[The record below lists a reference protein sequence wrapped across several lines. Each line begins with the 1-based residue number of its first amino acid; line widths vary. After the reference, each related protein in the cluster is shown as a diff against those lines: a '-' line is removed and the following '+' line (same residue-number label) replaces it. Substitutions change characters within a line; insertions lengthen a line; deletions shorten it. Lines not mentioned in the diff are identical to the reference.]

1 MKMCNQ
7 LDELKDKFKVLSSL
21 FDRLVY
27 EFEEDSKGATSASQ
41 SLSRLLYMSKADRVY
56 AEDAEKIEKFL
67 RGIGGEWTEREG
79 KRERRE
85 EIVVFMNFC
94 IKYIRSIEVKI
105 LRKGG
110 FSIECVYVKVEFY
123 W

>member
-27 EFEEDSKGATSASQ
+27 EFEEVSKGATSASQ

-67 RGIGGEWTEREG
+67 RGIGGEWT
-79 KRERRE
+79 K
-85 EIVVFMNFC
+85 
-94 IKYIRSIEVKI
+94 
-105 LRKGG
+105 
-110 FSIECVYVKVEFY
+110 
-123 W
+123 